1 MRFELPSCII
11 SSSIMYTAILPRI
24 QGKQIMQTINS
35 DPGLAVSYQAFDG
48 VDFEGTFFVNTNT
61 DDDYAGFVFAY
72 QDSASFYTLMWKQ
85 GLRTYWEATPFRA
98 VAEPGFQLKVG
109 L

>member
-1 MRFELPSCII
+1 
-11 SSSIMYTAILPRI
+11 
-24 QGKQIMQTINS
+24 MQTINS

-85 GLRTYWEATPFRA
+85 GLQTYWEATPFRA
-98 VAEPGFQLKVG
+98 VAEPGFQLKV
-109 L
+109 

>member
-1 MRFELPSCII
+1 
-11 SSSIMYTAILPRI
+11 
-24 QGKQIMQTINS
+24 MQTINS

-85 GLRTYWEATPFRA
+85 GLQTYWEATPFRDVEFLA
-98 VAEPGFQLKVG
+98 VLLRAQIICSCMLIYLRCCSVSSTGG
-109 L
+109 